1 MVVLYIMESTIQIIL
16 IICVVSLTAIFVTAG
31 VWVILILRE
40 FRKVTQKISKV
51 GDDVEE
57 TSLFVKEKIKDGFSM
72 MALLATLSTLWSKR
86 DKIGD
91 VLPDIKNKIANS
103 DEQTVNGVE
112 EEDDKEETEGS
123 IQKAEGKEEKENKKK
138 KRGGN
143 ETVAHT

>member
-51 GDDVEE
+51 GDDVDE

-138 KRGGN
+138 KRKFFFRKKK
-143 ETVAHT
+143 